1 MNVLKTILFICVLM
15 QDPAADLPVPRSNL
29 RCADFAVLL
38 YCHFCSVRYVR
49 ITIRTYILNM
59 LHMYY
64 APTYTYIHIHMYLCV
79 YTYTYVYIYIYI
91 YIYIYVCTYKYT
103 YVYMCDRIAKA
114 DVIVTNR

>member
-1 MNVLKTILFICVLM
+1 M

-79 YTYTYVYIYIYI
+79 YTYTYVYIY
-91 YIYIYVCTYKYT
+91 T
-103 YVYMCDRIAKA
+103 YVRINIHMYICVTGLQKPMLLSQIA
-114 DVIVTNR
+114 DIHFIV